1 MCLTWSLSYTTSLLA
16 DCQSEKVNPSNKA
29 WRTLTLPKGKFPV
42 TTKEKQQDWANTQL
56 VTQRAPLSVFF
67 MYSKTQ
73 IKKPGW
79 NPKGGEREVQQEFV
93 VCGQSLRCLRG
104 SPCPKHTLSHH
115 TVMTKRVTK
124 QCVLCSALLTQ
135 SAPPPTPPHLAHSP
149 SLSFPVL
156 STTPS
161 RTQGSHSSG

>member
-1 MCLTWSLSYTTSLLA
+1 
-16 DCQSEKVNPSNKA
+16 
-29 WRTLTLPKGKFPV
+29 
-42 TTKEKQQDWANTQL
+42 
-56 VTQRAPLSVFF
+56 

-135 SAPPPTPPHLAHSP
+135 SAPPPTPPISLILPPSVFLCCQPLLAGHKAVILLAKEILTCSHKAYRNKFT
-149 SLSFPVL
+149 LSHWHILEEVEIII
-156 STTPS
+156 
-161 RTQGSHSSG
+161 R